1 MSPDAVVQAWP
12 QFLEIAERTRGNIF
26 FGVCPR
32 PRQWTDQAHHI
43 RTVRVLWADLDGV
56 TVAEALNRID
66 KAGLPKPSIIINS
79 GHGIHLY
86 WILVEAFIIDDAGEP
101 VITKDKKKIP
111 LSPKAEK
118 IQSIMRGMYAV
129 IGGDHTQDVS
139 RILRMPDSMNRKNER
154 NGQKPLPCTLVEC
167 HPDRRYPLS
176 LSLNHSR
183 FLKKRNLTMP
193 TK

>member
-1 MSPDAVVQAWP
+1 MQSCKRGPSSLKLRSA
-12 QFLEIAERTRGNIF
+12 LGEISFSA
-26 FGVCPR
+26 
-32 PRQWTDQAHHI
+32 
-43 RTVRVLWADLDGV
+43 WADLDGV